1 MAICCLR
8 LYFREET
15 KVKLYKRILLLLDR
29 SDADKAI
36 LEHVL
41 DLAEMHESHVFLCHI
56 VHSHTLDQNR
66 YLHGEAKRYLE
77 KMKKTFESRGIAVD
91 AIIGSGE
98 PEKEILKEL
107 DKAEYDL
114 IAMGTHGHSKFFD
127 ILYGSVSNCLKHS
140 TSIPILLIKA

>member
-1 MAICCLR
+1 M
-8 LYFREET
+8 E
-15 KVKLYKRILLLLDR
+15 LYKKILLLLDR

-36 LEHVL
+36 VEHVL
-41 DLAEMHESHVFLCHI
+41 SLAEMHTSQVFLCHI

-66 YLHGEAKRYLE
+66 YLLGEAKSYLE
-77 KMKKTFESRGIAVD
+77 EMKKTFASRHVPVEV
-91 AIIGSGE
+91 IIGSGE

-107 DKAEYDL
+107 DKADYDL
-114 IAMGTHGHSKFFD
+114 VAMGTHGHSKFFD